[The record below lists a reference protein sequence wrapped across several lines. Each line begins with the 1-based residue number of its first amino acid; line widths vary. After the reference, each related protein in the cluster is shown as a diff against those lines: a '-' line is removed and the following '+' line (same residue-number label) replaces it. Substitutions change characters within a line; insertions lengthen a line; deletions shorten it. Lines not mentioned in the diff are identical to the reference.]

1 MQEQLFFIPLVDLYS
16 FFIKNPLLICHTPL
30 DFVELTKSVDWWD
43 ELSEDNKASIERGL
57 DDLNNNRVHSDEDVR
72 KSVRERIL
80 KAKKG

>member
-1 MQEQLFFIPLVDLYS
+1 MEDYTLRIPE
-16 FFIKNPLLICHTPL
+16 KNSKALALLNYLKTL
-30 DFVELTKSVDWWD
+30 DFVELTKSADWWD

>member
-1 MQEQLFFIPLVDLYS
+1 MANYTLKIPE
-16 FFIKNPLLICHTPL
+16 KNAKALALLNYLKTL

-43 ELSEDNKASIERGL
+43 ELSESNKASIERGL